1 MRSLRLALAPSLLL
15 AVTLAAAAAT
25 PRTAHAAGLYF
36 SDRGVRPMGRAG
48 AFVAGADDLGAIWYN
63 PAGLADAGT
72 SVLMD
77 FAYLRFSV
85 DYTRQLQ
92 VIDAQ
97 GNYQRFDSPTVHGGT
112 PFLPLPTIA
121 ASYAFGPNKEWTL
134 AGGVMAPYIALTAY
148 PPTVDGQPSPARYA
162 MGSYNG
168 SIAAMPGVWL
178 AYKPVE
184 ALRIGIGAM
193 AFVGKFQSTITFNAN
208 PQDRLLGAPEEPQ
221 YDAAAQLDISPIFA
235 PTASAGFTLVPSKYV
250 RIGGSGQLPMIISA
264 PANITMAMPTSV
276 VFDGASQDGTS
287 AHVRFVLPAIARA
300 GIEVRPSDEVRVE
313 LAYVR
318 ELWSS
323 QQSIDITPINMNLD
337 GIAGMPPQ
345 VKIPPISMPRGFTD
359 TSSYRL
365 GGEFTYDFLGYKVTA
380 RGGVSYET
388 SAVPPAYLNLSA
400 LDFNKWVAAIGG
412 SIYVGPHWR
421 FDATY
426 AHTFAQTV
434 YVDPNIAKI
443 PRINPIDGNAPF
455 EPVNGG
461 TYSASADLFG
471 VGFNYLF

>member
-1 MRSLRLALAPSLLL
+1 LPGILAMRRLLPSVLLALGVL
-15 AVTLAAAAAT
+15 T
-25 PRTAHAAGLYF
+25 PCSAGAAGLYF

-77 FAYLRFSV
+77 FSYLRFNV

-97 GNYQRFDSPTVHGGT
+97 GNYQRFNSPTVQGGT

-121 ASYAFGPNKEWTL
+121 GSYAFGKDKEWTL

-148 PPTVDGQPSPARYA
+148 PTTVDGQPSPARYA

-168 SIAAMPGVWL
+168 SLAAMPGVWL
-178 AYKPVE
+178 AYKPFD
-184 ALRIGIGAM
+184 ALRIGVGAL

-208 PQDRLLGAPEEPQ
+208 PQDRLLGAPEEPS
-221 YDAAAQLDISPIFA
+221 YDAAAQLNISPIFS
-235 PTASAGFTLVPSKYV
+235 PSAAAGVTLVPSQYF
-250 RIGGSGQLPMIISA
+250 RIGASGQLPMVISA

-276 VFDGASQDGTS
+276 VFDSASQDGTS

-300 GIEVRPSDEVRVE
+300 GIEVRPTDELRIE

-318 ELWSS
+318 EFWSS
-323 QQSIDITPINMNLD
+323 QQAISITPINMNLD

-345 VKIPPISMPRGFTD
+345 VKIPPISMPRDFQD
-359 TSSYRL
+359 SSSYRL
-365 GGEFTYDFLGYKVTA
+365 GGEYSYEFLGYKVSL

-388 SAVPPAYLNLSA
+388 TAVPPAYLNLSA
-400 LDFNKWVAAIGG
+400 LDFNKWVTSIGG
-412 SIYVGPHWR
+412 SIFIGPHWR
-421 FDATY
+421 FDAVY

-461 TYSASADLFG
+461 TYSASADLLG